1 MSEHMYT
8 DRADWWT
15 LLSPVE
21 DYAEEAAVFRSALL
35 EHAPTRPRTLL
46 ELGSGGGNNAF
57 YLKADFEMTLVD
69 VAADMLRQSRN
80 INPELRHYQG
90 DMRDV
95 RLGEQFDAVFIHD
108 AIDYMT
114 TRADL
119 ERAMKTAYVHCRS
132 GGIALFVPDSTAE
145 RFEPETSSGGTDL
158 GRRGFRYLEWSW
170 DPDPDDEMTT
180 TDYVFAIRDEHGAV
194 RVMHDRHVNGLFPR
208 EVWLATLASVG
219 FEPQSRIYEHSTL
232 EAGYEVF
239 IGLKSIRRDL
249 P

>member
-8 DRADWWT
+8 DLADWWT

-21 DYAEEAAVFRSALL
+21 EYIEEAALFKSVLL
-35 EHAPTRPRTLL
+35 EHALTRPRTLL
-46 ELGSGGGNNAF
+46 ELGSGGGNSAF
-57 YLKADFEMTLVD
+57 HLKADFDMTLVD
-69 VAADMLRQSRN
+69 LATDMLRQSRK
-80 INPELRHYQG
+80 INPDLRHHQG

-119 ERAMKTAYVHCRS
+119 ERAITTAYVHCRS

-145 RFEPETSSGGTDL
+145 RFEPDTSSGGTDA

-170 DPDPDDEMTT
+170 DPDADDEMTT
-180 TDYVFAIRDEHGAV
+180 TDYVFAIRDERGDV
-194 RVMHDRHVNGLFPR
+194 RVMHDRHINGLFPR
-208 EVWLATLASVG
+208 DVWLATLARVG
-219 FEPQSRIYEHSTL
+219 FEPHSRICEHSDL
-232 EAGYEVF
+232 DAGYEVF
-239 IGLKSIRRDL
+239 IGLKR
-249 P
+249 